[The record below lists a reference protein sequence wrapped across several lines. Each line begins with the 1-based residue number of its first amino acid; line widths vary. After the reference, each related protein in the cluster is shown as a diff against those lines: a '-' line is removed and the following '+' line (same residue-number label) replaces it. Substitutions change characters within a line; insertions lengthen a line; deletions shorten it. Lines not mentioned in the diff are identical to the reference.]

1 MPQKKLARTDTKSMR
16 RKQSIQ
22 GFLFLRAFSTCQ
34 AGVKVI
40 STGKELPPQA
50 SENKL
55 GSAKS
60 LWGEGFAL
68 AFSSKAY
75 FQA

>member
-1 MPQKKLARTDTKSMR
+1 MAFAMENTR
-16 RKQSIQ
+16 RRFRPNQNYN
-22 GFLFLRAFSTCQ
+22 
-34 AGVKVI
+34 VI

-50 SENKL
+50 SDNKL
-55 GSAKS
+55 VSAKS

-68 AFSSKAY
+68 AFSSLAQAY